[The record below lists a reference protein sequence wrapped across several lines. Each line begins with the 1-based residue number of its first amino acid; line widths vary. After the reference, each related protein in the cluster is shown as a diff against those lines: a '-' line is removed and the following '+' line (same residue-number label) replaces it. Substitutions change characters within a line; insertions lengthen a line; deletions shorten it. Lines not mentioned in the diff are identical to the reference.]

1 MGNAYTVNLGI
12 SGICSESIPM
22 GRLKNE
28 TTERYEQLV
37 IPGYL
42 IAKNDTVLAPIAQVT
57 RQPVKGGGCLL
68 PKPTVY
74 AQLSKHSSHLLPA
87 IAVPTNLFPD
97 FFLEKLLT
105 VEAAASSPLFLEV
118 KARATPGPAAIL
130 YQGLMDL
137 QQFKEKNEMLLWYTL
152 VIFFLTPPKKN
163 VNVGWLTQKTTSL
176 VGHFLSEFA
185 WGKLIKSTKSTAV
198 MCTCFLNSLIFFTD
212 FHLPILPFRRTWH
225 PIFNGVVF
233 TPMKPN
239 HIQCPSHRDGDR
251 QGDTLHSSLFLF
263 SDVR

>member
-105 VEAAASSPLFLEV
+105 VEAAASSHLFLEV
-118 KARATPGPAAIL
+118 KARATPGP
-130 YQGLMDL
+130 G
-137 QQFKEKNEMLLWYTL
+137 QQFYIKALWIYNTLKKKNEMLLSYTL
-152 VIFFLTPPKKN
+152 VIFSCPPQKKCQCWL
-163 VNVGWLTQKTTSL
+163 VNPK
-176 VGHFLSEFA
+176 
-185 WGKLIKSTKSTAV
+185 
-198 MCTCFLNSLIFFTD
+198 NNFT
-212 FHLPILPFRRTWH
+212 FW
-225 PIFNGVVF
+225 
-233 TPMKPN
+233 
-239 HIQCPSHRDGDR
+239 
-251 QGDTLHSSLFLF
+251 SLFEQICLGKV
-263 SDVR
+263 D

>member
-1 MGNAYTVNLGI
+1 
-12 SGICSESIPM
+12 M

-105 VEAAASSPLFLEV
+105 VEAAASSHLFLEV
-118 KARATPGPAAIL
+118 KALATPGPAAIL

-137 QQFKEKNEMLLWYTL
+137 QQFKEKTRCYFGTLWS
-152 VIFFLTPPKKN
+152 FFLNPPKQN

-176 VGHFLSEFA
+176 F
-185 WGKLIKSTKSTAV
+185 W
-198 MCTCFLNSLIFFTD
+198 
-212 FHLPILPFRRTWH
+212 
-225 PIFNGVVF
+225 
-233 TPMKPN
+233 
-239 HIQCPSHRDGDR
+239 
-251 QGDTLHSSLFLF
+251 SLFERICLGKV
-263 SDVR
+263 D

>member
-1 MGNAYTVNLGI
+1 MKPLRGT
-12 SGICSESIPM
+12 
-22 GRLKNE
+22 K
-28 TTERYEQLV
+28 QLV

-87 IAVPTNLFPD
+87 IAVPTNLFPN

-118 KARATPGPAAIL
+118 KARATPGP
-130 YQGLMDL
+130 G
-137 QQFKEKNEMLLWYTL
+137 QQFYIKALWIYNTL
-152 VIFFLTPPKKN
+152 KKKKTRCYFRTLWSFFLDPPKKN

-176 VGHFLSEFA
+176 FGHFLSEFA

-198 MCTCFLNSLIFFTD
+198 MCTCFLNALILFTD

-225 PIFNGVVF
+225 PIFNGVLF
-233 TPMKPN
+233 TPTK
-239 HIQCPSHRDGDR
+239 
-251 QGDTLHSSLFLF
+251 T
-263 SDVR
+263 